1 MPDYDPTA
9 EALIAALREA
19 LAPPEADA
27 PRTYIDDLR
36 AVQLALVEDLA
47 EETPEAPDAE
57 TEQLMRQAL
66 GRVDPKN
73 EDQYLG
79 YGEVLRRL
87 LSCVDRQLFIWTSG
101 MVQPVGPS
109 GDYQVQEYDESTVA
123 GAPAVAHRAPH

>member
-9 EALIAALREA
+9 EALVAALREV
-19 LAPPEADA
+19 LAPPGRNA

-36 AVQLALVEDLA
+36 AVQVALVELLA
-47 EETPEAPDAE
+47 QETPEAPDPE
-57 TEQLMRQAL
+57 TDQLMRQAL

-87 LSCVDRQLFIWTSG
+87 LSCVDRQLFVWTSG

-109 GDYQVQEYDESTVA
+109 GDYQVHEYDESTVVA
-123 GAPAVAHRAPH
+123 TEAAHRAPH